1 MTFTARGVCPDCG
14 LHTGPAGA
22 VVYSYPPR
30 KRVVACPCGS
40 RKVPLVEASSEHS
53 A

>member
-1 MTFTARGVCPDCG
+1 MSFVARGVCPDCG
-14 LHTGPAGA
+14 RDTGPAGT
-22 VVYSYPPR
+22 VVYSFEPR

-40 RKVPLVEASSEHS
+40 VRVPLVAASPEHG